1 MKKYAICLAVL
12 AIGASCTASLR
23 EKITQ
28 IILRKEQ
35 TNVKFGI
42 LVIEPRSRA
51 RVFGY
56 SESLALVPASNMK
69 LVISFTALKYLGRQ
83 FEYVTTAAISDKN
96 LVIIGSGDPL
106 LELADENSTDSNG
119 GGCFLSDI
127 VKALKERNITEIE
140 DIVLDSSVFD
150 DMRVHP
156 SWPKEQL
163 NRPYACE
170 ISGLN
175 YNANCVKILASMK
188 NGQVELLVE
197 PDTNYLTLVNNIQP
211 VSKGDSAIGAYRT
224 EKENIII
231 IGGKCRKAASFDVA
245 IERPAIFFGTL
256 LAENLNKAGIKM
268 SGQIAEANVNPEKL
282 QILTEH
288 RTGIVKVL
296 QQCNKD
302 SFQLAAEC
310 LFKTLIARQETNGK
324 WRGPSHS
331 GGGSWQAGQKVITDY
346 LVSLGA
352 DAGSFNIDDGSGLST
367 QNKLSAGIIIR
378 VLSDAYSS
386 DLWPVFK
393 ETLAAGGVDGTLRKQ
408 FYQDRY
414 RGKVFAKTGYINGV
428 RALSG
433 ICTAN
438 NGKEYIFSIL
448 TNDANY
454 KTKEA
459 IFDIVKAII
468 DEG

>member
-12 AIGASCTASLR
+12 AISASCTASLQ

-35 TNVKFGI
+35 ANVKFGI
-42 LVIEPRSRA
+42 LVIEPNSKA

-69 LVISFTALKYLGRQ
+69 LVTSFTALKSLGRQ

-119 GGCFLSDI
+119 AGCFLSDI

-150 DMRVHP
+150 DTRVH
-156 SWPKEQL
+156 SGWPKEQL

-175 YNANCVKILASMK
+175 YNANCVKILASLK
-188 NGQVELLVE
+188 NGQVVLRIE
-197 PDTNYLTLVNNIQP
+197 PDTAYLTLTNNVQP
-211 VSKGDSAIGAYRT
+211 TNKRESAMGAYRT
-224 EKENIII
+224 EKENVIV
-231 IGGKCRKAASFDVA
+231 IGGKCKQAASFDVA

-268 SGQIAEANVNPEKL
+268 SGRVTEANVNPEKL
-282 QILTEH
+282 QALVEH

-310 LFKTLIARQETNGK
+310 MFKTLGAKQVTGGK
-324 WRGPSHS
+324 
-331 GGGSWQAGQKVITDY
+331 GGSWQAGRKVITDY

-367 QNKLSAGIIIR
+367 QNKLSAGIIVR

-393 ETLAAGGVDGTLRKQ
+393 ETLSAGGIDGTLRKQ

-414 RGKVFAKTGYINGV
+414 RGKVFAKTGYINSV

-438 NGKEYIFSIL
+438 SGKEYIFSIL